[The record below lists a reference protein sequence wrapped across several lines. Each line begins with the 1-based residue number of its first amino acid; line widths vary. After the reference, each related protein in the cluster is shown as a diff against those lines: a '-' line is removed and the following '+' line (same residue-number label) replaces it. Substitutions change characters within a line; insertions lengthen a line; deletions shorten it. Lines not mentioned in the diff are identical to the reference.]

1 MIDTRF
7 SARSRAVAIRTL
19 FLAGTAL
26 GGAATAHAQNVVY
39 NGPGDYTLTTT
50 APISGGPRTV
60 DITVTSGNILLD
72 LATVNVVNN
81 GSTLGAGVAANNTGP
96 GNVSV
101 ATDQIN
107 ASGTGQI
114 YGIDARSLGGNIV
127 IDSGVVN
134 ANNNPTS
141 RGIYAITQSGN
152 ITITSI
158 EANGGLRGIFTGGN
172 QNGFPNVVTITSGT
186 ATANATN
193 QPNAIVGQGT
203 TVSVTSG
210 MATLTNTAGNSGAAI
225 FVNAGTGGATIVSG
239 TAISMG
245 SNQAVL
251 QIYSDGAASITSD
264 IARITQ
270 SGDALSVQSGT
281 VIQIKS
287 NTVTTQGVNSRGIIV
302 GGFNNPANLNYTSLA
317 IDSGTITTAGQNSYG
332 IYVTPTTGTTAITS
346 GTINTSGVGAHGI
359 YITDRGLG
367 GLTGAISIASGTIA
381 TTGAGGNGIFLE
393 NVRGPVAI
401 NATNVTTTAANTP
414 AIFVKPVSGSTSATT
429 INAGV
434 VRTTGVNSSGIVIAA
449 GGASG
454 AVTAGEVYSTGVAI
468 DSRAV
473 GAASIDVGITRATGT
488 STGLVAIST
497 AGAATITSRDAQVNG
512 STGIF
517 AQGLHNA
524 TVNSGI
530 LKVTG
535 AGQTGIFAQNDGNL
549 QPGLITVNSTTLTS
563 DGGGINAFAPGGT
576 AVVNSG
582 TLTSGGNATG
592 IGAFAVDT
600 TVNSQ
605 TLVSGG
611 NGIFAS
617 FGNGATTF
625 GTATVNSGTIQV
637 RGTDTGTSGA
647 IIANGAKV
655 NVASGTITNSG
666 TGNRFGISAQIL
678 GGIANPGNLA
688 VTTDSIA
695 TVGDGAYGVQ
705 ALVGN
710 GTGSLNVT
718 NTGTITTV
726 GTIRP
731 AGTQVRYSTGI
742 IAASAAGPI
751 TIASNNITTSGVQ
764 SAGIRVEASD
774 GITAFSFSQAAGSA
788 PVAVTS
794 TGAIRT
800 SGANAEGIRVQSGQS
815 AATIANSGTIA
826 TTGAGSTGI
835 LALGTSGALTVANSG
850 SVATSGLNA
859 TAINAA
865 TQGNVNVAGGTASA
879 ANGNAILVNAGG
891 TATVSATSANAGGDG
906 FAGVSATGGTGVS
919 LDIAN
924 ASSTGSSINGRADAV
939 YAIATNGAIDARIGS
954 ASAGGVDANGVY
966 LIAHGT
972 GGAVTATITGTVTS
986 AQATG
991 LLIDPPGAVNITVA
1005 RGAIVSGAL
1014 AGIDTIGGTNAIT
1027 NLGTVSSSSG
1037 PAIIAVGATTLDNAG
1052 TLSGANN
1059 VAVRLDTT
1067 NDAVILRTGSAV
1079 TGRIVG
1085 GGGTDSATLIGSGT
1099 AATQMQTVAG
1109 FDSFS
1114 TLAVQSGTWT
1124 ATTAAPSTFATSVTI
1139 ASGATLDAQN
1149 GPAGLVIAAPSIVDN
1164 GALVVRSSAT
1174 SAGSTFGTSVVSG
1187 SGTVLLSGPGT
1198 ITLDGTNSLANTGTI
1213 TIDGGGLALI
1223 TGTQGGTVVTGING
1237 TLQVGNGGT
1246 IGAFTGTLAD
1256 NGTLI
1261 VNRSNDYVFSGGVT
1275 GAGLIVKQ
1283 GAGKLTFGTNFAFT
1297 GTTRIDAGSIRLSQP
1312 VSPTTEIALEGS
1324 GTLDLSGFPQVIAE
1338 LAGSSTAAK
1347 INIDAGSL
1355 TINQATNTSFAGSIF
1370 GNGSLTKS
1378 GSGTLNLTGT
1388 STYAGPTTING
1399 GILAVNG
1406 SIASPVN
1413 VVSGGTLGGTGSV
1426 GTVNVT
1432 SGGVFAPGNSIG
1444 TMAVNGNVAFGAGSI
1459 FRVEANAAGQADRV
1473 NATGTATLSGGTV
1486 QVLAAAGTYANRTD
1500 YTILTAAGG
1509 VNGRFAGATSNMAF
1523 LTPLLGYAPNAVTLT
1538 LARNDVSFA
1547 ALAGTTNQ
1555 IAVANAINARGVNDP
1570 LFNAVLFATGPV
1582 AQATFD
1588 QLSGEFYPSLTTEVI
1603 DSTRRMRDAVLE
1615 RTRIAGEG
1623 TGVWIQA
1630 LKSNSQSASRS
1641 PFDKIS
1647 GDRQGVV
1654 GGVDLG
1660 LNGARIGVFGGYQDD
1675 DVSSR
1680 RLGNSARV
1688 KTTLAGAN
1696 AAFAAGPFEVQVGG
1710 SYAWHNIDTTRTI
1723 TVPGL
1728 ASTLSGHPDGTSLE
1742 LFGELGYKLA
1752 MGNYA
1757 FTPFVRNAYN
1767 RTKLDTVTETGSAYA
1782 LTVDTETRT
1791 VNLASVGL
1799 RFDGDQA
1806 FGTSGRIL
1814 PRISVA
1820 YQRAFGDRDANAVAR
1835 IGGIGPSYA
1844 IAGAPLG
1851 KSGFDVEGGFDLLF
1865 ADRFSIGAGGFA
1877 STSKQWSDYGGKV
1890 SVGLRF

>member
-1 MIDTRF
+1 MIDICF
-7 SARSRAVAIRTL
+7 SARTRTVTIRTL

-26 GGAATAHAQNVVY
+26 GGAATANAQNIVY

-50 APISGGPRTV
+50 ATISGGPRTV
-60 DITVTSGNILLD
+60 DVTVNSGNILLD
-72 LATVNVVNN
+72 LATVSVVNN
-81 GSTLGAGVAANNTGP
+81 GGTLGAGVAASNTGP

-114 YGIDARSLGGNIV
+114 YGIDARSIGGNIV
-127 IDSGVVN
+127 IDSLVVN

-141 RGIYAITQSGN
+141 RGIYAISAGGN
-152 ITITSI
+152 ITITSV
-158 EANGGLRGIFTGGN
+158 EANGGQRGIFTGSN
-172 QNGFPNVVTITSGT
+172 QNVFPNIVTINSGT
-186 ATANATN
+186 ATANGTN
-193 QPNAIVGQGT
+193 QPNAIVGQGQ
-203 TVSVTSG
+203 TVSITSG
-210 MATLTNTAGNSGAAI
+210 TASLTNAAGNNGAAI
-225 FVNAGTGGATIVSG
+225 FANAGTGGATISSG
-239 TAISMG
+239 TATAAG
-245 SNQAVL
+245 TNQAVI
-251 QIYSDGAASITSD
+251 QAYSDGAVKLTSD
-264 IARITQ
+264 VARGTQ
-270 SGDALSVQSGT
+270 GSDVLSVQSGT
-281 VIQIKS
+281 VIAIKS
-287 NTVTTQGVNSRGIIV
+287 NTITTAGTNGRGIIV
-302 GGFNNPANLNYTSLA
+302 GGYNNPANLTYTSLA
-317 IDSGTITTAGQNSYG
+317 IDSGAITTSGQNGYG
-332 IYVTPTTGTTAITS
+332 IYITPTTGTTAITS

-367 GLTGAISIASGTIA
+367 GLTGAITIASGTIA

-393 NVRGPVAI
+393 NVGGRVAI
-401 NATNVTTTAANTP
+401 NATNVTTAAANTP
-414 AIFVKPVSGSTSATT
+414 AIFVKPVSGSASTT
-429 INAGV
+429 AITAGI
-434 VRTTGVNSSGIVIAA
+434 VRTTGANSSGIVVAA
-449 GGASG
+449 GGASS
-454 AVTAGEVYSTGVAI
+454 AVTASEVYATGVAI

-497 AGAATITSRDAQVNG
+497 GGTATIASRDAQVNG

-517 AQGLHNA
+517 AQGLHDA
-524 TVNSGI
+524 TVTSGV

-549 QPGLITVNSTTLTS
+549 QPGIVTVNSTTLTS

-576 AVVNSG
+576 VVVNSG
-582 TLTSGGNATG
+582 TLTSGGTATG

-600 TVNSQ
+600 NVTSQ

-617 FGNGATTF
+617 FGNNATTF
-625 GTATVNSGTIQV
+625 GTATVNSGSIEV
-637 RGTDTGTSGA
+637 RGTDTGTTTA
-647 IIANGAKV
+647 LIANGANV
-655 NVASGTITNSG
+655 NVTSGTITNSG
-666 TGNRFGISAQIL
+666 TGNRLGISAQTL
-678 GGIANPGNLA
+678 GGIANPGNVA
-688 VTTDSIA
+688 VNTGSIT
-695 TVGDGAYGVQ
+695 TVGNGAYGVQ
-705 ALVGN
+705 ALVN
-710 GTGSLNVT
+710 SGTGSINVT
-718 NTGTITTV
+718 NTGTITTS
-726 GTIRP
+726 GTVRP
-731 AGTQVRYSTGI
+731 AGTQTRYSAGI

-751 TIASNNITTSGVQ
+751 TIASNNIATSGAQ

-774 GITAFSFSQAAGSA
+774 GITAFSFQQAPGTA
-788 PVAVTS
+788 PVSVTS
-794 TGAIRT
+794 TGAIGT

-826 TTGAGSTGI
+826 TSGAGSAGI
-835 LALGTSGALTVANSG
+835 YALGTTGALAITNSG
-850 SVATSGLNA
+850 SVTTAGLA
-859 TAINAA
+859 SAAINAS
-865 TQGNVNVAGGTASA
+865 TQGSVNVAGGTAGA
-879 ANGNAILVNAGG
+879 ANGNAILVNAGT
-891 TATVSATSANAGGDG
+891 TATVSATSASAAGDG

-924 ASSTGSSINGRADAV
+924 ATSTGSSVNGRADAV
-939 YAIATNGAIDARIGS
+939 YAIATNGAVNARIGS
-954 ASAGGVDANGVY
+954 ASATGVDANGVY
-966 LIAHGT
+966 LLADGT

-991 LLIDPPGAVNITVA
+991 LLIDPPGSVNLTVA
-1005 RGAIVSGAL
+1005 SGARVSGAL
-1014 AGIDTIGGTNAIT
+1014 AGIDTIGGTNTIT
-1027 NLGTVSSSSG
+1027 NLGTVSSSNG
-1037 PAIIAVGATTLDNAG
+1037 PAVIAIGATTLDNSG

-1085 GGGTDSATLIGSGT
+1085 GGGTDSATLIGTGT
-1099 AATQMQTVAG
+1099 AATPTQTIAG
-1109 FDSFS
+1109 FDGFS

-1124 ATTAAPSTFATSVTI
+1124 ATTAAPSTFASSVTI

-1164 GALVVRSSAT
+1164 GTLVVRSSAT
-1174 SAGSTFGTSVVSG
+1174 SGGSTFGSSVVSG
-1187 SGTVLLSGPGT
+1187 SGPVLLTGPGT
-1198 ITLDGTNSLANTGTI
+1198 VLLDGTNSLANTGTI
-1213 TIDGGGLALI
+1213 TIDGDSLALI
-1223 TGTQGGTVVTGING
+1223 TGTQGGNVVTGTTG

-1246 IGAFTGTLAD
+1246 TGAFTGTLAD

-1261 VNRSNDYVFSGGVT
+1261 VNRANDYTFSGGVS

-1297 GTTRIDAGSIRLSQP
+1297 GTTRIDAGSIKLSQP

-1324 GTLDLSGFPQVIAE
+1324 GTLDLSGFAQVIAE
-1338 LAGSSTAAK
+1338 LAGTSTAAK

-1355 TINQATNTSFAGSIF
+1355 TVNQATNTSFAGSII

-1406 SIASPVN
+1406 SITSPVN
-1413 VVSGGTLGGTGSV
+1413 VVSGGTLGGTGTV
-1426 GTVNVT
+1426 GTVTVT

-1444 TMAVNGNVAFGAGSI
+1444 TMTVNGNLAFGTGST

-1486 QVLAAAGTYANRTD
+1486 QVLAAAGTYNTRTD

-1509 VNGRFAGATSNMAF
+1509 VTGQFAGATSNMAF
-1523 LTPLLGYAPNAVTLT
+1523 LTPLLGYSPNTVTLT

-1547 ALAGTTNQ
+1547 ALAGSTNQ
-1555 IAVANAINARGVNDP
+1555 IAVANAINARGVNDR
-1570 LFNAVLFATGPV
+1570 LFNAVLFASGPT

-1603 DSTRRMRDAVLE
+1603 DTTRRIRDAVLD
-1615 RTRIAGEG
+1615 RTRIGEG
-1623 TGVWIQA
+1623 TGIWIEG
-1630 LKSNSQSASRS
+1630 LKSNSHSASNS
-1641 PFDKIS
+1641 IYSKIG
-1647 GDRQGVV
+1647 GDRRGVV
-1654 GGVDLG
+1654 GGIDLG
-1660 LNGARIGVFGGYQDD
+1660 YGGARFGVFGAYQDD
-1675 DVSSR
+1675 DVSSK
-1680 RLGNSARV
+1680 RLGDSAKI
-1688 KTTLAGAN
+1688 KTTLVGAN
-1696 AAFAAGPFEVQVGG
+1696 AAFMAGPLEAQIGA
-1710 SYAWHNIDTTRTI
+1710 SYAWHKIDTARTV

-1728 ASTLSGHPDGTSLE
+1728 AATYTGRPDGTSVE
-1742 LFGELGYKLA
+1742 LFGELGYRMA

-1757 FTPFVRNAYN
+1757 FTPFVRDAYT
-1767 RTKLDTVTETGSAYA
+1767 RTRLDTITEVGGVNA
-1782 LTVDTETRT
+1782 LTIDTETRK
-1791 VNLASVGL
+1791 VNLASLGL

-1806 FGTSGRIL
+1806 FGSNGRIL
-1814 PRISVA
+1814 PRMSVA
-1820 YQRAFGDRDANAVAR
+1820 YQYASGDRNPTAAAQ
-1835 IGGIGPSYA
+1835 IGGIGPIYT
-1844 IAGAPLG
+1844 ITGAPMAR
-1851 KSGFDVEGGFDLLF
+1851 SGFDVEGGFDLLF
-1865 ADRFSIGAGGFA
+1865 ANRFSIGAGGFA